1 MQNLTQTSTQHPTKN
16 PNQSPIIAC
25 DIGLKRIGL
34 ATIIEG
40 IILPL
45 EPIFRK
51 NRNQA
56 AQDLREVLQKRG
68 AKTLIVGLPE
78 DIQDKQNAIFSQA
91 TPSQNPTSTRIKH
104 FISLLD
110 CASLSCEVVFVDESF
125 SSHFALQSLS
135 HTTKSTRKKA
145 SKDGR
150 LDSLA
155 ACEILRRYIASL
167 AT

>member
-1 MQNLTQTSTQHPTKN
+1 MQNLSQN

-56 AQDLREVLQKRG
+56 AQDFRKILQKRG
-68 AKTLIVGLPE
+68 AKRLIVGLPE
-78 DIQDKQNAIFSQA
+78 DIQDKQNAS
-91 TPSQNPTSTRIKH
+91 P
-104 FISLLD
+104 LLD

-125 SSHFALQSLS
+125 SSQFALENLS
-135 HTTKSTRKKA
+135 HATKSTRKKA

>member
-1 MQNLTQTSTQHPTKN
+1 MQNLSQN

-56 AQDLREVLQKRG
+56 SQDLRKVLQKRG

-78 DIQDKQNAIFSQA
+78 DIEDIEDIKIAKQNVMSSQA
-91 TPSQNPTSTRIKH
+91 ISSQNPTTARIKH

-125 SSHFALQSLS
+125 SSHYALENLA
-135 HTTKSTRKKA
+135 HATKSTRKKA

-167 AT
+167 ST

>member
-1 MQNLTQTSTQHPTKN
+1 MQNLSQNH
-16 PNQSPIIAC
+16 NQSPIIAC

-56 AQDLREVLQKRG
+56 AQDLRKILQKRG
-68 AKTLIVGLPE
+68 AKRLIVGLPE
-78 DIQDKQNAIFSQA
+78 DIQDKQNASPND
-91 TPSQNPTSTRIKH
+91 TTLSQNPTSTRIKH

-125 SSHFALQSLS
+125 SSQFALENLS
-135 HTTKSTRKKA
+135 HATKSTRKKA